1 MKPRE
6 KGGVVD
12 SRLNVYGIEGLKV
25 ADMSI
30 APSNVGTVSPHDY
43 LQLNSFHLIDTFFV
57 EYLLYSDHY
66 WGEGGS
72 NHCRGFRY
80 PRRVERI
87 RAAVP
92 TVYFYGRGLTTRR
105 RLIQFRNI

>member
-12 SRLNVYGIEGLKV
+12 SRLNVYGIRGLKV

-30 APSNVGTVSPHDY
+30 APSNVGTVSLHDH
-43 LQLNSFHLIDTFFV
+43 LCPNSCHLIHTFFV
-57 EYLLYSDHY
+57 EYLLYGNHY
-66 WGEGGS
+66 WGEGGG
-72 NHCRGFRY
+72 NHCRGSGY

-87 RAAVP
+87 QMLV
-92 TVYFYGRGLTTRR
+92 
-105 RLIQFRNI
+105 